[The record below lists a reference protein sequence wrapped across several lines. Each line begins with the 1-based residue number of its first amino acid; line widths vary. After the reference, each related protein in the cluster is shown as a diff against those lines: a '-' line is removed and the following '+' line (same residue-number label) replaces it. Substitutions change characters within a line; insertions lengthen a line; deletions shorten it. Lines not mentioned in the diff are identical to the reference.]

1 MSSNAPHA
9 AQDPVQQTPRDIVTP
24 DDLSTWELAWTK
36 GVTPWDAGDVQP
48 SLREALGS
56 SALKIPSTG
65 RALVP
70 GCGSG
75 YDLPYIASVTGL
87 DTLGLEV
94 SETAVKRAS
103 EEIEKFKGKTQKPS
117 SLKASIELH
126 DFFQF
131 TPPQGE
137 EFELVYDHTFF
148 CAIPA
153 FMRND
158 WGKKM
163 AEFVKPDGY
172 LITICYPML
181 PYTETGP
188 PYYLRPEHYDTPLG
202 SNFVKILD
210 KVPEKSS
217 ESHEGKERLIIWRR
231 V

>member
-1 MSSNAPHA
+1 MSSEPQAAPEP
-9 AQDPVQQTPRDIVTP
+9 AQQMPRDIVKP
-24 DDLSTWELAWTK
+24 DDLSTWELAWIK

-48 SLREALGS
+48 SLMEALES
-56 SALKIPSTG
+56 SALKIPSRG

-70 GCGSG
+70 GCGAG

-87 DTLGLEV
+87 DALGLEV
-94 SETAVKRAS
+94 SDTAVKRAS
-103 EEIEKFKGKTQKPS
+103 EEIDKFKEKTRNP

-131 TPPQGE
+131 TPQGQG
-137 EFELVYDHTFF
+137 FELIYDHTFF

-158 WGKKM
+158 WGRKV
-163 AEFVKPDGY
+163 AELVKPGGY
-172 LITICYPML
+172 LIAICYPML
-181 PYTETGP
+181 PYTDTGP

-202 SNFVKILD
+202 SKFVKILD

-217 ESHEGKERLIIWRR
+217 ESHEGKERLLVWKR